1 MTHSIFDLGSVRVLF
16 DALFIVFILINH
28 RSSNTCQGVLR
39 CVVYCLISINHK
51 NGKSTDRINA
61 LSDSFA
67 LVSRKDSFVIP
78 SVILSKKGI
87 CNGIN

>member
-1 MTHSIFDLGSVRVLF
+1 MTHSIFDLGRVRVYF

-39 CVVYCLISINHK
+39 CIVYCLISINHK

-61 LSDSFA
+61 LSDGFA
-67 LVSRKDSFVIP
+67 LVTGKDPLVIP

-87 CNGIN
+87 CNGID

>member
-1 MTHSIFDLGSVRVLF
+1 MYF

-61 LSDSFA
+61 LSDSFT
-67 LVSRKDSFVIP
+67 LVSGKDSLVIP

>member
-1 MTHSIFDLGSVRVLF
+1 MYFN
-16 DALFIVFILINH
+16 ALFIVFILINH

-39 CVVYCLISINHK
+39 CVVYCLILINHK

-61 LSDSFA
+61 PSDSFA
-67 LVSRKDSFVIP
+67 LVSGKDSLVIP

>member
-1 MTHSIFDLGSVRVLF
+1 MYF
-16 DALFIVFILINH
+16 DALFIVLILINH
-28 RSSNTCQGVLR
+28 RSSNTCQGALR
-39 CVVYCLISINHK
+39 CVVYCLILINHK
-51 NGKSTDRINA
+51 NGRSTDRINA

-67 LVSRKDSFVIP
+67 LVSGKDSLVIP

>member
-1 MTHSIFDLGSVRVLF
+1 MYF

-67 LVSRKDSFVIP
+67 LVSGKDSLVIP

>member
-1 MTHSIFDLGSVRVLF
+1 MTHSFFELGSVRRYF

-28 RSSNTCQGVLR
+28 RSNNTCQGVLR
-39 CVVYCLISINHK
+39 HVVYCLISINHK
-51 NGKSTDRINA
+51 NVKSTDRIDA

-67 LVSRKDSFVIP
+67 LVSRKYSLVIP

>member
-1 MTHSIFDLGSVRVLF
+1 MTHSIFDLGSVRVYF

-39 CVVYCLISINHK
+39 CVVYCFISINHK

-67 LVSRKDSFVIP
+67 LVSRKDSLIIP